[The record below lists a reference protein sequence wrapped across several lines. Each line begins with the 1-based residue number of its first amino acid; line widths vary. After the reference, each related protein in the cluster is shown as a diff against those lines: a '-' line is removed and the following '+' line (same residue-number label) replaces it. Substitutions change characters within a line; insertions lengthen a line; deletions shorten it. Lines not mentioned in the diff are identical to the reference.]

1 MTIITIS
8 ATATIASTR
17 SKSNGRS
24 NGSNNKSSNIN
35 RRSVFVEV
43 SVIAIIVVAV
53 VAIVHGSIPLLLLL
67 LSAHERKPERGKKEE
82 NKEKQ

>member
-1 MTIITIS
+1 MLAREAKVMVVVMAAIIKNI
-8 ATATIASTR
+8 
-17 SKSNGRS
+17 
-24 NGSNNKSSNIN
+24 NIN
-35 RRSVFVEV
+35 RLSVFFVEV